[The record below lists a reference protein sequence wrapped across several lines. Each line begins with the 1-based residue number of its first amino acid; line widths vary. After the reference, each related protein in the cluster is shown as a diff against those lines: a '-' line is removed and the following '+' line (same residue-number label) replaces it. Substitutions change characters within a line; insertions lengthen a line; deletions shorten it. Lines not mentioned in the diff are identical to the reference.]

1 MKIMKNILLVISLLL
16 SNFAIGH
23 AGSPNVLFIAIDDL
37 NDWVG
42 CLDSHPQVKTPNID
56 ALAQRGT
63 LFTNAHCQA
72 PICNPSR
79 TSVMTGLR
87 PSTTGV
93 YALAPWF
100 RTVDDLKELVTLPQ
114 HFSGAGYTTYTVGK
128 IYHGRSWNSLGVK
141 EFDVVGKTERGLTP
155 KEKRVATPRGGPGM
169 DWAVYPYK
177 ESDHKDWKTASW
189 AVEQLD
195 QKPEDPFFMAVG
207 FALPHVPLLATQK
220 WFDLY
225 PEDEVI
231 LPRMLLDDRN
241 DTPRFSWYLHWKLPE
256 PRQKF
261 LLQEGEQIKIVQAYL
276 ASVSFV
282 DSQVGRVLDALERND
297 LADDTIV
304 VLWSDHGYHLGEKQI
319 TGKNTLWDRS
329 ARVPLIFAGPG
340 VKEGQKSSRPAELL
354 DMYPT
359 LSELCGLEIPDHLE
373 GLSLVP
379 QLQDANASRT
389 RPAIT
394 TDNHDN
400 HGLRTERW
408 RYIRYADGS
417 EELYDM
423 VKDTN
428 EFTNLAADSRYSA
441 EKLALRKQLPK
452 INKKPVAG
460 SANRILI
467 YENGVANWEGQDIDP
482 NEAIPD

>member
-1 MKIMKNILLVISLLL
+1 MKRILAISSLLL
-16 SNFAIGH
+16 TCFA
-23 AGSPNVLFIAIDDL
+23 ASQAAQPNVLFIAIDDL

-42 CLDSHPQVKTPNID
+42 CLESHPQVKTPHID
-56 ALAQRGT
+56 ALAERGT

-72 PICNPSR
+72 PLCNPSR

-93 YALAPWF
+93 YGLSPWF
-100 RTVDDLKELVTLPQ
+100 REVDELKGLATLPQ
-114 HFSGAGYTTYTVGK
+114 HFSKAGYQTYTVGK
-128 IYHGRSWNSLGVK
+128 IYHGKHWNSSGMK
-141 EFDVVGKTERGLTP
+141 EFDVVAKTEPRKKT
-155 KEKRVATPRGGPGM
+155 KIKRVRTPRGGPGM
-169 DWAVYPYK
+169 DWAAYPHE
-177 ESDHKDWKTASW
+177 ESDHNDWKTASW

-195 QKPEDPFFMAVG
+195 AKPDDPFFMAVG
-207 FALPHVPLLATQK
+207 FSLPHVPLYATQK

-225 PEDEVI
+225 PEDEIV
-231 LPRMLLDDRN
+231 LPRMLLDDRA

-261 LLQEGEQIKIVQAYL
+261 LLEAGEQIKIVQAYL

-282 DSQVGRVLDALERND
+282 DSQVGRVLEALERND

-329 ARVPLIFAGPG
+329 AHVPLIFSGPG
-340 VKEGQKSSRPAELL
+340 VKAGQRSSRPAELL

-359 LSELCGLEIPDHLE
+359 LSELCGLEVPDHLE
-373 GLSLVP
+373 GLSLLP
-379 QLQDANASRT
+379 QLKDANAPRS

-394 TDNHDN
+394 THNHDN
-400 HGLRTERW
+400 HSVRTEQW

-423 VKDTN
+423 TNDSN
-428 EFTNLAADSRYSA
+428 EFTNLANDSRYAA
-441 EKLALRKQLPK
+441 EKETLRKLLPE
-452 INKKPVAG
+452 NNQPPVPG

-467 YENGVANWEGQDIDP
+467 YKDGVANWEGEDIDP
-482 NEAIPD
+482 KEAIPD

>member
-1 MKIMKNILLVISLLL
+1 MKPILIPIACF
-16 SNFAIGH
+16 FASSICGWS
-23 AGSPNVLFIAIDDL
+23 AQPNVLFIAIDDL

-42 CLDSHPQVKTPNID
+42 CLDGHPQVKTPNID
-56 ALAQRGT
+56 ALAERGT

-72 PICNPSR
+72 PVCNPSR

-93 YALAPWF
+93 YGLAPWF
-100 RTVDDLKELVTLPQ
+100 REVDGLKDLVTLPQ
-114 HFSGAGYTTYTVGK
+114 HFSKAGYKTYSVGK
-128 IYHGRSWNSLGVK
+128 IVHRETGES
-141 EFDVVGKTERGLTP
+141 EFDVVAKTERGLLP
-155 KEKRVATPRGGPGM
+155 KEKRMTTPRGGRGM
-169 DWAVYPYK
+169 DWAVYPFE

-195 QKPEDPFFMAVG
+195 KKPNDPFFMAVG
-207 FALPHVPLLATQK
+207 FSLPHVPLFATEK

-225 PEDEVI
+225 PEDDIV
-231 LPRMLLDDRN
+231 LPRMLLDDRS
-241 DTPRFSWYLHWKLPE
+241 DTPRFSWYIHWKLPE

-261 LLQEGEQIKIVQAYL
+261 LLEEGEQIKIVQAYL

-282 DSQVGRVLDALERND
+282 DSQVGRVLDALERNE

-329 ARVPLIFAGPG
+329 TRVPLLFAGPG
-340 VKEGQKSSRPAELL
+340 VKAGQRSNRPAELL

-359 LSELCGLEIPDHLE
+359 LSELCGLEVPDHLE
-373 GLSLVP
+373 GLSLLP
-379 QLQDANASRT
+379 QLKNAKAPRS

-394 TDNHDN
+394 THNPGN
-400 HGLRTERW
+400 HGVRSEDW

-423 VKDTN
+423 VKDPN
-428 EFTNLAADSRYSA
+428 EFTNLASNPEYAS
-441 EKLALRKQLPK
+441 EKRRLGKHIPK
-452 INKKPVAG
+452 IDRAHVPG
-460 SANRILI
+460 SAKRVLR
-467 YENGVANWEGQDIDP
+467 YENGVANWEGKDIDP